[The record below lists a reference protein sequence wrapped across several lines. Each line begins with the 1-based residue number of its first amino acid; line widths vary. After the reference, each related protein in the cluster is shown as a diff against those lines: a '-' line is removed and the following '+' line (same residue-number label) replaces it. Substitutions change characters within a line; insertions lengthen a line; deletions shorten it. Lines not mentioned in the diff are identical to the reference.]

1 MSEATGT
8 RVKQLGRRV
17 RVLVADDHPII
28 RRAVRSVLQAQP
40 HFEVCGEAT
49 DGAQAIQEAQ
59 KLTPDVIVLNVT
71 MPVLNGFE
79 AAREI
84 KTILPKSAIVIL
96 SQDADRRFIEEA
108 KKIGVQ
114 AYVAKSKAG
123 EALVKAVEAAV
134 TGEDFF
140 LVE

>member
-1 MSEATGT
+1 MGGATGT
-8 RVKQLGRRV
+8 RVKQRRRKV

-28 RRAVRSVLQAQP
+28 RKAVRSVLQAQP
-40 HFEVCGEAT
+40 HFEVCGEAE
-49 DGAQAIQEAQ
+49 DGAQAIQEAK
-59 KLTPDVIVLNVT
+59 KLTPDVIVLNIN

-96 SQDADRRFIEEA
+96 SQNADRQFVEDA
-108 KKIGVQ
+108 KKVGIR

-134 TGEDFF
+134 AGEDFF
-140 LVE
+140 II

>member
-1 MSEATGT
+1 M
-8 RVKQLGRRV
+8 
-17 RVLVADDHPII
+17 
-28 RRAVRSVLQAQP
+28 LQSQA
-40 HFEVCGEAT
+40 HIEVCGEAS
-49 DGAQAIQEAQ
+49 DGAQAIREAE
-59 KLTPDVIVLNVT
+59 KLTPDVIVLNIN

-84 KTILPKSAIVIL
+84 KTILPKAAIVIL
-96 SQDADRRFIEEA
+96 SQNADRQFVDDA

-123 EALVKAVEAAV
+123 EALVNAVEAAV
-134 TGEDFF
+134 KGADFF

>member
-1 MSEATGT
+1 M
-8 RVKQLGRRV
+8 
-17 RVLVADDHPII
+17 
-28 RRAVRSVLQAQP
+28 LQSQP
-40 HFEVCGEAT
+40 HIEVCGEAA
-49 DGAQAIQEAQ
+49 DGAQAIQEAK
-59 KLTPDVIVLNVT
+59 KLKPDVIVLNIN

-84 KTILPKSAIVIL
+84 KTTLPKSAIVIL
-96 SQDADRRFIEEA
+96 SQNADRQFVDDA

-134 TGEDFF
+134 KGIDFF

>member
-1 MSEATGT
+1 MGEASAT
-8 RVKQLGRRV
+8 RMKQLGRKV

-49 DGAQAIQEAQ
+49 DGAQAIQEAK

-96 SQDADRRFIEEA
+96 SQNADRRFVEEA

>member
-1 MSEATGT
+1 MGEVTAA
-8 RVKQLGRRV
+8 RMKQRGQRV
-17 RVLVADDHPII
+17 RVLIADDHPII
-28 RRAVRSVLQAQP
+28 RRAVRSVLQSQA
-40 HFEVCGEAT
+40 HIEVCGEAS
-49 DGAQAIQEAQ
+49 DGAQAIREAE
-59 KLTPDVIVLNVT
+59 KLTPDVIVLNIN

-84 KTILPKSAIVIL
+84 KTILPKAAIVIL
-96 SQDADRRFIEEA
+96 SQNADRQFVEDA

-123 EALVKAVEAAV
+123 EALVNAVEAAV
-134 TGEDFF
+134 KGADFF

>member
-1 MSEATGT
+1 MGEAAAS
-8 RVKQLGRRV
+8 QMERRV
-17 RVLVADDHPII
+17 RVLVADDQPTI
-28 RRAVRSVLQAQP
+28 RRAVRFALQSQP
-40 HFEVCGEAT
+40 HIEVCGEAA
-49 DGAQAIQEAQ
+49 DGAQAIQEAK
-59 KLTPDVIVLNVT
+59 KLKPDVIVLNIN

-96 SQDADRRFIEEA
+96 SQNADQQFIEDA

-123 EALVKAVEAAV
+123 DALVKAIDAAV
-134 TGEDFF
+134 KGADFF
-140 LVE
+140 FVK

>member
-1 MSEATGT
+1 M
-8 RVKQLGRRV
+8 
-17 RVLVADDHPII
+17 
-28 RRAVRSVLQAQP
+28 LQSQA
-40 HFEVCGEAT
+40 HIEVCGEAS
-49 DGAQAIQEAQ
+49 DGAQAIREAE
-59 KLTPDVIVLNVT
+59 KLTPDVIVLNIN

-84 KTILPKSAIVIL
+84 KTILPKAAIVIL
-96 SQDADRRFIEEA
+96 SQNADRQFVEDA

-123 EALVKAVEAAV
+123 EALVNAVEAAV
-134 TGEDFF
+134 KGADFF